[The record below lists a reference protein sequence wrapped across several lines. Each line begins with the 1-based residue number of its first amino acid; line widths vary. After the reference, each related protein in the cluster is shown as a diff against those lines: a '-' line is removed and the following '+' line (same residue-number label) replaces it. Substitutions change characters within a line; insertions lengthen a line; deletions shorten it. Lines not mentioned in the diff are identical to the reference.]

1 MQPHID
7 LLRLFTSINV
17 PKQIAI
23 GLVQFQGLFLE
34 VCENQTSFLEVY
46 SKCFNGKVQLLDNNN
61 NNNNNT
67 TLQSINCHHL
77 KRIPIGALISAG
89 YYAKQLLI
97 GSSSCLLVS
106 MLPMDN
112 KELELKKIETK
123 KRKLQKMTIKKHENM
138 NNRIDIDDDI
148 TKDEINT
155 ADILIH
161 ILHYAYCHR
170 QMNTKSVE
178 VVIAYVFVFILK

>member
-23 GLVQFQGLFLE
+23 GLVQFQGIFLE

-67 TLQSINCHHL
+67 ALQSINCHHL

-97 GSSSCLLVS
+97 GSSSCPLVS

-155 ADILIH
+155 DEILIH